1 MSEDGSALFQTS
13 FNRSIHVRTKDHR
26 LSSNGGLILVR
37 EVDERLGLIDRL
49 AGRMYDPRKQDLIR
63 YTVKELLREQVYS
76 MALGYQADDDVD
88 LLAHDPAMRMT
99 AWDRPGERVLE
110 ERMASQPTQSR
121 LIDLGANYKDN
132 TEAIRDSLQE
142 SVEGHLRAAGKD
154 RGVVRGMLDVDSFP
168 VVTYGNQP
176 GAAYNGYYGE
186 KVYHPMVAA
195 FSTEGNYDHKRLGD
209 GFVHAVLRG
218 GTAHTA
224 SGALRFIRNALRRC
238 STMATHF
245 TVRFDAGFVK
255 GPIMDELTDDGVK
268 FVARIKS
275 NDVLERMALPY
286 LVRPPGRPPQEGYEF
301 TVELGPYS
309 PQRDTWRHSQRIV
322 LVVVDKP
329 DPKTGQLGLFP
340 HHFFLITNWSTE
352 PRSGDQLLKEYR
364 PRGTFE
370 DRIGELQ
377 NHIGRHL
384 SYKRFEEN
392 EVALLL
398 SMLSFNLVSIIRGEI
413 EDTTGTG
420 WDLGRVQRTV
430 LKVGA
435 RVTKG
440 GRRLFVDVALAAT
453 TFWHRIIDSIRRWV
467 FPSKW
472 PSPRKPQ
479 KRRWTAP
486 PRHAHLQ
493 LVFRE

>member
-1 MSEDGSALFQTS
+1 MSEDDSALFQTS

-37 EVDERLGLIDRL
+37 EVDERLGLLDRL
-49 AGRMYDPRKQDLIR
+49 SQKMYDPRMPCLIR
-63 YTVKELLREQVYS
+63 YTLKELLREQVYS

-88 LLAHDPAMRMT
+88 LLAHDPAMRMA
-99 AWDRPGERVLE
+99 AWDRPGDRVLD

-121 LIDLGANYKDN
+121 LIDIAANSKQN
-132 TEAIRDSLQE
+132 TEAIRDSLHE
-142 SVEGHLRAAGKD
+142 SVEGHLRAAGND
-154 RGVVRGMLDVDSFP
+154 RGVVRGTLDIDSFP

-176 GAAYNGYYGE
+176 GSGYNGYYQA
-186 KVYHPMVAA
+186 KVYHPIVAG
-195 FSTEGNYDHKRLGD
+195 FSADGDYDNKRLGD

-218 GTAHTA
+218 GTVHTA
-224 SGALRFIRNALRRC
+224 AGGLRFIRNALRRC
-238 STMATHF
+238 SGMANHLN
-245 TVRFDAGFVK
+245 VRFDAGFVK
-255 GPIMDELTDDGVK
+255 GPIMDGLTDDKVK
-268 FVARIKS
+268 FVARIK
-275 NDVLERMALPY
+275 NNAVLDRMALPY
-286 LVRPPGRPPQEGYEF
+286 LHRPVGRPPQEGYEF
-301 TVELGPYS
+301 TVELGPYC
-309 PQRDTWRHSQRIV
+309 PQRDTWKYSQRIV

-329 DPKTGQLGLFP
+329 DPKTGQLALFP
-340 HHFFLITNWSTE
+340 HHFFLITNWTKE
-352 PRSGDQLLKEYR
+352 QMSGDQALEQYR

-377 NHIGRHL
+377 NHIGNRL

-398 SMLSFNLVSIIRGEI
+398 AMLSFNLVSILRGEI

-420 WDLGRVQRTV
+420 WDLGRVQRTA

-440 GRRLFVDVALAAT
+440 GRRLFVDIALAAT
-453 TFWHRIIDSIRRWV
+453 SLWYRIIDSINRWI

-472 PSPRKPQ
+472 CPAEGPQ
-479 KRRWTAP
+479 KRPWMAP
-486 PRHAHLQ
+486 PKHAHLQ